1 MLSYLRRRNNSLNG
15 SQCCID
21 FGSRVQVGAKVVL
34 TLEGA
39 VQAKMGWLRGWT
51 GGHQRPRGRRKLACR
66 HRRGLTVWGGGC
78 KGGTDGRPPSGVG

>member
-21 FGSRVQVGAKVVL
+21 FGSRVHVGVKVVL

-51 GGHQRPRGRRKLACR
+51 GGTRGEGDA
-66 HRRGLTVWGGGC
+66 GNWPAD
-78 KGGTDGRPPSGVG
+78 TDEA